1 MGVIASRVTEEGKIY
16 SETSLGRSW
25 KWGQI
30 IVQKEHTLQFPYTAL
45 MVSVLLIK
53 NLWEWLKTD
62 AHRKKKWL
70 MSDGNKKGK
79 ISSVSDNDS
88 KMSLS
93 LIVCVSTITDPD
105 KTPI

>member
-1 MGVIASRVTEEGKIY
+1 
-16 SETSLGRSW
+16 
-25 KWGQI
+25 
-30 IVQKEHTLQFPYTAL
+30 
-45 MVSVLLIK
+45 
-53 NLWEWLKTD
+53 
-62 AHRKKKWL
+62 

-93 LIVCVSTITDPD
+93 LIVCVSTITDPN

>member
-62 AHRKKKWL
+62 AHRKKKMANVWWKQERQDIL
-70 MSDGNKKGK
+70 C
-79 ISSVSDNDS
+79 
-88 KMSLS
+88 LW
-93 LIVCVSTITDPD
+93 
-105 KTPI
+105 